1 MITILVAILAFGIII
16 AIHEFG
22 HFAMAKLCGI
32 KVNQFAIGMG
42 PVLLKKQ
49 KGETEYSLRLLPVGG
64 FCAMEGEDSEST
76 DSRAFHHKPVWQ
88 RMLVVVAGA
97 FMNLVLGFLLILC
110 TTLLYGDII
119 TLEVAEFPEN
129 SRTGQSCST
138 SETCGLQVGDRI
150 FSMDGMR
157 IFTDTDLS
165 YKLQNTE
172 SDTMDLIVIRNGG
185 KVKLP
190 DVRFYNTETGGRL
203 DFKVQAAELT
213 VLNTIQYGFLNTIST
228 SRLIWI
234 SLRDLITGKYGFHD
248 LSGPVGI
255 IETIGEAASSGDNF
269 RQNLTSLL
277 SFMSF
282 ITINVGILNLLPI
295 PALDGARFLFL
306 LIEAIRKKPVSPER
320 EGMVHFIGMAVM
332 FLLMIAVTVQDVFKL
347 VQ

>member
-1 MITILVAILAFGIII
+1 MITILAAILVFGAII

-22 HFAMAKLCGI
+22 HFATAKLCGI

-49 KGETEYSLRLLPVGG
+49 KGETEYSLRLLPIGG
-64 FCAMEGEDSEST
+64 FCAMEGEDGESD
-76 DSRAFHHKPVWQ
+76 DSRAFHRKPVWQ

-97 FMNLVLGFLLILC
+97 FMNLVLGFFLILC

-119 TLEVAEFPEN
+119 TLEIADFPVN
-129 SRTGQSCST
+129 SETGASCST
-138 SETCGLQVGDRI
+138 SETCGLQIGDRI
-150 FSMDGMR
+150 ISMDGMR

-172 SDTMDLIVIRNGG
+172 SDTMDLVVMRNGE
-185 KVKLP
+185 KINLP
-190 DVRFYNTETGGRL
+190 DVRFYNTETTGRL
-203 DFKVQAAELT
+203 DFKVQAVDLNI
-213 VLNTIQYGFLNTIST
+213 LNTLEYGFLNTIST

-234 SLRDLITGKYGFHD
+234 SLYDLLTGKFGFHD

-255 IETIGEAASSGDNF
+255 IGTIGEAVSSGDTF
-269 RQNLTSLL
+269 RQSLTSLL
-277 SFMSF
+277 SLASF
-282 ITINVGILNLLPI
+282 ITINIGIFNLMPI

-306 LIEAIRKKPVSPER
+306 LIEAIRRKPVSPER
-320 EGMVHFIGMAVM
+320 EGMVHFVGMALM
-332 FLLMIAVTVQDVFKL
+332 FLLMIAVTCQDIFKL